1 MRDFIFRDIYTGRLY
16 RVRAYTPMEGVRK
29 LAQERRIPVFNI
41 VRVQKKHALY
51 ASR

>member
-1 MRDFIFRDIYTGRLY
+1 MRDFIFRDIYTGRLF
-16 RVRAYTPMEGVRK
+16 RVRDYTPMSAMRK
-29 LAQERRIPVFNI
+29 LSQERRIPIFNI